1 MVAASALPPPPL
13 YSVYSLRVFSAAY
26 LSPIALPCTL
36 PPLSH
41 GTLSPSTDFPFSRGD
56 MQGPAHCPCLPVH
69 LYFISRPTTTTDS
82 LPTRT
87 ASTPATLLQ
96 VSEHALLFLAY
107 VPGMPPAFQMLARL
121 SLCHFLQ
128 EAVTRLDLHPD
139 LFPCPSF
146 HLHPVSVMCKH
157 NSRNRLTRQ
166 RSKSLPL
173 WHIRFT
179 INKILKHVM
188 C

>member
-69 LYFISRPTTTTDS
+69 LYFTYHAPQP
-82 LPTRT
+82 LQ
-87 ASTPATLLQ
+87 TPCPPAQ
-96 VSEHALLFLAY
+96 PPPQPLFLAY

-146 HLHPVSVMCKH
+146 HLHPVSVMCRH

-173 WHIRFT
+173 WYIRFT